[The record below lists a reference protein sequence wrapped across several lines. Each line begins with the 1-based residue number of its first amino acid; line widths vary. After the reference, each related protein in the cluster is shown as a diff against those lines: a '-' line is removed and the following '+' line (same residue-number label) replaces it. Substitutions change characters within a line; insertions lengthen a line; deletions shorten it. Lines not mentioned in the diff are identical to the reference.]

1 MKEILIIAEYIGKEE
16 TEQNDSKIVDFVR
29 AARDTSEIYFYTK
42 QFILNKYGEYLRTK
56 GVHIYS
62 ITDLALMPQ
71 EYDKIVATDAWAKTV
86 ARQFRVR
93 TTDQPSAPEHTPEP
107 MSQVVQKQQEKED
120 RMTAEA
126 TDLNYDSTTKKIADI
141 IIPHHNRHDL
151 LKHLLSMIPNDIFNI
166 HIISGKSFGKNCNKG
181 AKIAETKNLIFLN
194 DDIEITAEQ
203 LIKMVNSLKKYDF
216 VGTTQLAGADQ
227 KKYWGIKVFQDEKG
241 QLRHGISD
249 LEKDSIFPSG
259 FCFAITKKAWDS
271 LKGFNEK
278 YSTGNEDIDLG
289 FRAIDKKLKMTILD
303 LEIPHMES
311 QSLGRFNFV
320 EENEDLF
327 YKTWGDKLEKYANIP
342 SLSDDDF
349 PIG

>member
-1 MKEILIIAEYIGKEE
+1 MKEILIIAEFVGKEE
-16 TEQNDSKIVDFVR
+16 TEQNDAKIVDFVR
-29 AARDTSEIYFYTK
+29 AAVDTSEIHFYSK
-42 QFILNKYGEYLRTK
+42 QFILNKHGEYIRTK
-56 GVHIYS
+56 GVKIHS
-62 ITDLALMPQ
+62 PEDLSMMPM
-71 EYDKIVATDAWAKTV
+71 EYDKIVATDSWAKTV
-86 ARQFRVR
+86 ARQFKVR
-93 TTDQPSAPEHTPEP
+93 NAEQPSAPEKP
-107 MSQVVQKQQEKED
+107 MSQVMQEQTEKEE
-120 RMTAEA
+120 RMESEA
-126 TDLNYDSTTKKIADI
+126 IDLNYDSTTKKIADI

-166 HIISGKSFGKNCNKG
+166 HIISGKSFGRNCNKG
-181 AKIAETKNLIFLN
+181 AKISETKNLIFLN

-203 LIKMVNSLKKYDF
+203 LIKMVNTLKKYDF

-227 KKYWGIKVFQDEKG
+227 RKYWGIKIFQDEKG

-259 FCFAITKKAWDS
+259 FCFAITKAAWEKM
-271 LKGFNEK
+271 KGFNEK
-278 YSTGNEDIDLG
+278 YSTGNEDIDFGL
-289 FRAIDKKLKMTILD
+289 RAIDKKLKMTILD